1 MVRVRPLLVMGLFC
15 ALIGTTVP
23 IRSIAQAENTPAK
36 RATTAAAQLSVV
48 SQDPYTEATTFHRT
62 EVEPDTFAFGSTIVS
77 AFQAGRGPV
86 RGASNLGWAVS
97 TDEGSTWTGGFLPG
111 TTMQATPPGPWRRAT
126 DPSITYDAMHDTWLI
141 FGLES
146 PRHHSVFVSRSTDG
160 AQTFDEPIIVD
171 ASDAVN
177 FDKTWIGCD
186 NTPSSPFYGHCY
198 AEWDDEAHHL
208 RLHLSTSTDGGLTW
222 TKATVRHDTR
232 VIDGHPLVQPDGT
245 VLVPIMQC
253 CPTRIDAFISR
264 DGGQSFSGHG
274 TDYSGPL
281 AIRNVRARK
290 ARGNLRMN
298 VEPPPLSA
306 DMDALGKVYV
316 TWPDCRFR
324 RSGDR
329 TCLQND
335 IVMSTT
341 TDGRHWSPVV
351 RVPIDARTSSA
362 DHFLPAVGIDP
373 TTSSHSAHIAIPYYF
388 YPHARCNRATCA
400 LSVGLVSSLDGGS
413 TWDVQQLAGP
423 MKTTWLPLTD
433 SGYMVGDYVGVSF
446 VRGSAIAVFAVAT
459 EGTCELG
466 DSTSCNVWTASA
478 TIPLG

>member
-1 MVRVRPLLVMGLFC
+1 MVRVRPLLVMGLMS
-15 ALIGTTVP
+15 ALIGTTAP
-23 IRSIAQAENTPAK
+23 IRSIARAQNTSAN
-36 RATTAAAQLSVV
+36 RATTDAAQLSVV
-48 SQDPYTEATTFHRT
+48 SQDPYTEPTTFHRT
-62 EVEPDTFAFGSTIVS
+62 QVEPDTFAFGSTIVS

-86 RGASNLGWAVS
+86 RGASNLGWAAS
-97 TDEGSTWTGGFLPG
+97 TDRGSTWTEGFLPG

-146 PRHHSVFVSRSTDG
+146 PRHHFVFVSRSTDG

-186 NTPSSPFYGHCY
+186 NNPSSPFYGHCY
-198 AEWDDEAHHL
+198 TEWDDEAHHL
-208 RLHLSTSTDGGLTW
+208 RLFLSTSTDGGLTW

-306 DMDALGKVYV
+306 DMDVLGKVYV

-351 RVPIDARTSSA
+351 RVPVDARTSSA

-373 TTSSHSAHIAIPYYF
+373 TTSGHSAHIAILYYF

-413 TWDVQQLAGP
+413 SWDVQQLAGP

-446 VRGSAIAVFAVAT
+446 VEGSAIAVFAIAT

-466 DSTSCNVWTASA
+466 DVTSCNVWTAST